1 MHWYEILTIGAAIFF
16 AGGWGLGLA
25 LSPRN
30 RTGGNIVTVCAWWV
44 LVALALAEVFA
55 PLHLLWAFPLAL
67 IVPALL
73 LLLVGRL

>member
-1 MHWYEILTIGAAIFF
+1 MRWYEIATLAAAIFF

-30 RTGGNIVTVCAWWV
+30 RTGGNITTVCAWWV
-44 LVALALAEVFA
+44 LLALALSEVFA

-67 IVPALL
+67 IAPALL
-73 LLLVGRL
+73 LLSVGRL